1 LQKRRRKQ
9 AVKVDNKLSG
19 LLSKYFEYTVLGSE
33 EKVALFSKNVKSL
46 SANIFAQPVL
56 FFWRHF

>member
-1 LQKRRRKQ
+1 M
-9 AVKVDNKLSG
+9 DNKLSG